1 MTYLNYQLG
10 DQNVPR
16 DLPAAFF
23 CEVFSYYWI
32 SGSYSRS
39 DEDTSLLGSY
49 TMLNGKQLTHISEDL
64 LGLLDP
70 EVEDTIII
78 LISVTIYQR
87 TRCNIPEDLHLLS
100 KHYCKYTTAVAKI
113 LLFFKLIFSYF
124 VFIIVFDTNF

>member
-23 CEVFSYYWI
+23 CEVCSYYWI

-49 TMLNGKQLTHISEDL
+49 AMLSGKQLTHISKYL

-70 EVEDTIII
+70 EAEGTMII
-78 LISVTIYQR
+78 LIPVTIYQC
-87 TRCNIPEDLHLLS
+87 TWCNIPEDLHLLS
-100 KHYCKYTTAVAKI
+100 SHYYKYTTAVAKI
-113 LLFFKLIFSYF
+113 
-124 VFIIVFDTNF
+124 